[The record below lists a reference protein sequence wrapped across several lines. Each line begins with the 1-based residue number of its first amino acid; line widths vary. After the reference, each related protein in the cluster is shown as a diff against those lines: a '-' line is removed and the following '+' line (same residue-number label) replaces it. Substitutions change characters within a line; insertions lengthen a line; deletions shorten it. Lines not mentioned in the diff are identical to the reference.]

1 MPATSTVASARRRSR
16 RRAAITGGGRS
27 GAAALQAALHAR
39 GLYRGSVDGVAGPM
53 TRAAVRQ
60 FQAARGLAVDG
71 IAGRQTRRALG
82 WRGRPGLGARVLRAG
97 ARGWD
102 VAALQFLLA
111 RQGFPS
117 GPVDG
122 DLGPRTASAIGRFQ
136 AWAGLAADGLAG
148 PATLAA
154 ARRAPARSPLSFLAP
169 VGGVPGDR
177 FGPRGNTF
185 HTGLDYPLAHG
196 TGVVAAGRGC
206 VQSAGYDSGGYG
218 NLVVIEHRMGM
229 TTWYAHLGRITV
241 SPGACLV
248 AGQPDRHGRLDRP
261 LHGSAPAL
269 RDAAPRRGD
278 RSPKR
283 PPLTH
288 RKSGR
293 CSPLKTRMN
302 RALALL
308 ATVVALALALGSA
321 TAAGRRRRRTV
332 ASGYDFVKSTPPACA
347 GTGLRHSPVLHAR
360 RLRIRRGADRRR
372 AETTAVPP
380 C

>member
-1 MPATSTVASARRRSR
+1 MARRWIAVAVLVAAGVLPAAAPASQIRIHPHR
-16 RRAAITGGGRS
+16 DLDGRQRPDGDRAARAAGVTGGGRS

-39 GLYRGSVDGVAGPM
+39 GLYRGAVDGVAGPM

-169 VGGVPGDR
+169 VGGAPGDR

-241 SPGACLV
+241 SPGECLV
-248 AGQPDRHGRLDRP
+248 AGNRIGTVGSTGRSTGP
-261 LHGSAPAL
+261 HLHFE
-269 RDAAPRRGD
+269 
-278 RSPKR
+278 
-283 PPLTH
+283 
-288 RKSGR
+288 
-293 CSPLKTRMN
+293 M
-302 RALALL
+302 
-308 ATVVALALALGSA
+308 
-321 TAAGRRRRRTV
+321 
-332 ASGYDFVKSTPPACA
+332 
-347 GTGLRHSPVLHAR
+347 
-360 RLRIRRGADRRR
+360 RLRGAAID
-372 AETTAVPP
+372 PLSGL
-380 C
+380 